1 MNQLYQLNT
10 QAIPKVRQLSIDL
23 LLAKGSQLTLLCC
36 PHHHHLL
43 TAECNGNRVQ
53 QHLQK
58 QKQQVQHEQ
67 PGQQAQPTDACLLN
81 DSPIAIW
88 QLPNMVL
95 LLRNRLFCRS
105 LG

>member
-10 QAIPKVRQLSIDL
+10 QAIPKARQLSIDL
-23 LLAKGSQLTLLCC
+23 LLAKGSQLTHLCR

-53 QHLQK
+53 QQQ

-67 PGQQAQPTDACLLN
+67 QEQQSQPIHFCLL
-81 DSPIAIW
+81 A
-88 QLPNMVL
+88 Q
-95 LLRNRLFCRS
+95 
-105 LG
+105 